1 MRLEGP
7 TIVGLGG
14 IPTAVLFTAAVL
26 VFSAAA
32 ALVFSAAAALVFSAA
47 ALVFSAAALVF
58 SADAEFTPTGCS
70 VDGGDSDDEG
80 WLVDNCSVD
89 GGDSEVEGWPIDGM
103 ICPKAILVQYPIAAM
118 PKAIIVDF
126 KIISI
131 IVWIPQIM

>member
-14 IPTAVLFTAAVL
+14 IPMAVLFTAAVL

-32 ALVFSAAAALVFSAA
+32 LVFSAAVLVFSAA

-58 SADAEFTPTGCS
+58 SAEAELTPTGCS
-70 VDGGDSDDEG
+70 VDGVDSDVEG
-80 WLVDNCSVD
+80 WLVDSCSVD
-89 GGDSEVEGWPIDGM
+89 GVDSDVEGRSVDGL
-103 ICPKAILVQYPIAAM
+103 ICPNAILVQYPIAAM

-131 IVWIPQIM
+131 IVWVPQIM

>member
-1 MRLEGP
+1 MKLEGP

-14 IPTAVLFTAAVL
+14 IPMIVLFTAAVL
-26 VFSAAA
+26 VFSAAT
-32 ALVFSAAAALVFSAA
+32 LVFSAE
-47 ALVFSAAALVF
+47 
-58 SADAEFTPTGCS
+58 AEFTPTGCSADGGDCDDEGWLVDNCS

-89 GGDSEVEGWPIDGM
+89 GGDSEVEGWLVDGL
-103 ICPKAILVQYPIAAM
+103 ICPNAILVQYPIAAM

-131 IVWIPQIM
+131 IIWIPQIM